1 MKGSSNT
8 RNRERVSLYFHFAS
22 NGLLK
27 FWPFLHTFE
36 SLRKF
41 KKACCGKKLKP
52 NAIQIINEFDKN
64 FTVLHE
70 QFKLTVINKI
80 HIIVTHVPEYIK
92 ERKHSLGQ
100 SSDKLIEA
108 THQYV
113 NKTFTNSQYKINN
126 VENPLHGTKLLKG
139 VKHINSYNSLNK

>member
-92 ERKHSLGQ
+92 ETKHSLGQ
-100 SSDKLIEA
+100 NSDQLIEA
-108 THQYV
+108 
-113 NKTFTNSQYKINN
+113 
-126 VENPLHGTKLLKG
+126 
-139 VKHINSYNSLNK
+139 